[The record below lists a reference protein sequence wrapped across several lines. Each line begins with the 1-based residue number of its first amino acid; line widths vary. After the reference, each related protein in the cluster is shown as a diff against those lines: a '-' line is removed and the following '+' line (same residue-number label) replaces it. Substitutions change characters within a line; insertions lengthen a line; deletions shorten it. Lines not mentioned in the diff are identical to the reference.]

1 MAEYIERGTAIA
13 KLTALEVAE
22 PSATMADAKRLLAD
36 MPAVDVEEMSDGYH
50 TFDDLYEQRL
60 ILSAALAKNNPH
72 AWKSKRHE
80 DGSVPF
86 GGGWFIMGFDTDEGC
101 YTYHYE
107 LKDWDLFQCEELDKG
122 KPWDGHTSKDVR
134 RLLSIPA
141 ADGAPVVHGRWID
154 PPIWGRGVC
163 ACSECKEKSVIFAFS
178 NGEISEKYC
187 PLCGARMDGDSVMAE
202 SVGQDAARKGDGDS
216 DALD

>member
-1 MAEYIERGTAIA
+1 MAEYIEREAAIA
-13 KLTALEVAE
+13 KLTALEVTE
-22 PSATMADAKRLLAD
+22 PSATMTDAKRLLAD
-36 MPAVDVEEMSDGYH
+36 MPAVDVEKMSDGYH
-50 TFDDLYEQRL
+50 TFADLYEQRL

-86 GGGWFIMGFDTDEGC
+86 GGGWFIMGFDTGEGC

-107 LKDWDLFQCEELDKG
+107 LKDWDLFQCKELDKG

-141 ADGAPVVHGRWID
+141 ANVVPVVHAHWVVRFDGPYKRRRCYCSHC
-154 PPIWGRGVC
+154 GKHNGVGGI
-163 ACSECKEKSVIFAFS
+163 AQNQEKP
-178 NGEISEKYC
+178 YC
-187 PLCGARMDGDSVMAE
+187 PYCGARMDGADN
-202 SVGQDAARKGDGDS
+202 G
-216 DALD
+216 